1 MKFITIYLDSL
12 QIYFLLILYDVVV
25 VQLAASDASL
35 RQCAVAI
42 LNLFASLACS
52 MP

>member
-42 LNLFASLACS
+42 LNLFASLVCN